1 MATVTMLRQLFL
13 LLVVCWLASLTA
25 ATVEVVDGQRFL
37 GLQPCYDS
45 SFDENVSGVKT
56 HPRPHEEM
64 NVADLPKQWDWR
76 NMNGVNYVSP
86 TRNQHIPQYCGS
98 CWGMGT
104 TSALADRINIKRKG
118 SWPSAYLS
126 VQNVIDCGQAG
137 SCEGGG
143 QLAVYRYAHE
153 TGIPDESCN
162 NYQAKNQNCTKF
174 NQCGDCG
181 VRGCLGVPDYITYK
195 VGDYGNVSGIDNI
208 KAEIYKNGPVSCGI
222 MVSMKLLNYK
232 GGIIAD
238 YQPKLM
244 IDHIISVAGW
254 GVDGNGTEYWIGR
267 NSWGQPWGEKGW
279 FRIVTSAYKAGSNY
293 NLGIES
299 QCVYAD
305 PVL

>member
-1 MATVTMLRQLFL
+1 MFRKLLL
-13 LLVVCWLASLTA
+13 LLVVGSLVSTTA
-25 ATVEVVDGQRFL
+25 ATVETVEGHHYL
-37 GLQPCYDS
+37 GLKPCYDS
-45 SFDENVSGVKT
+45 SFDENVATVKT
-56 HPRPHEEM
+56 YPRPHEVM
-64 NVADLPKQWDWR
+64 NLVDLPKQWDWR
-76 NMNGVNYVSP
+76 NANGVNYVSP

-104 TSALADRINIKRKG
+104 TSALADRINVKRHG

-126 VQNVIDCGQAG
+126 IQNVIDCAEAG

-181 VRGCLGVPDYITYK
+181 FRGCLGVPEFIKYK
-195 VGDYGNVSGIDNI
+195 VSDYGKVSGLDNI
-208 KAEIYKNGPVSCGI
+208 KAEIFKNGPVSCGI
-222 MVSMKLLNYK
+222 MVSMALLNYK
-232 GGIIAD
+232 GGVIAD

-267 NSWGQPWGEKGW
+267 NSWGQPWGEEGW
-279 FRIVTSAYKAGSNY
+279 FRIVTSAYKKGSSY
-293 NLGIES
+293 SLGIET

-305 PVL
+305 PLV